1 MPVFYDKF
9 FKPSKTK
16 GLANLYRC
24 KRNEWHPKQE
34 IFDKQE
40 IFEKYVPIKDVED
53 HMIRQFFKTKK
64 KSLTNQRV
72 SKK

>member
-24 KRNEWHPKQE
+24 KRSEWYPKQE
-34 IFDKQE
+34 IFE
-40 IFEKYVPIKDVED
+40 EYVPIKDVEN
-53 HMIRQFFKTKK
+53 HMIRQLFKTKK